1 MYSCVKTL
9 ALSGLI
15 GKEIR
20 VEADMS
26 EGLPVFEMV
35 GFLGGEVKEARER
48 VRTALKNSGVSL
60 PPKRITVNLSPADI
74 KKSGTSYD
82 LAVAVSLL
90 KLLGKLPPESADGM
104 VVIGELG
111 LSGEIHKVNGV
122 LPMLIEAKSM
132 GISSCMVP
140 HDNIA
145 EAMAVDG
152 MGVIGV
158 RSIEEMRSFFEGKET
173 ECVRN
178 ARADLNDMYEDTDY
192 DVDFSEVNGQET
204 CKRAMEIA
212 AAGMHNILLIGP
224 PGSGKTMLAKR
235 LPTILPKPDTD
246 ECMEITKIYSVAG
259 LLKDG
264 QGLIRTRPFVAP
276 HHTISAAAMAG
287 GGAIPRPGECSL
299 SHRGVLFLDE
309 LPEFSKSTLEILRQP
324 MEDKQVTIARAAASY
339 TYPAG
344 FLLCAAMNPCK
355 CGYYPDREKCRCSDS
370 DVQKYLGKISGPLL
384 DRIDICA
391 EASRMDYKDIS
402 SKECGESSAVIRK
415 RVEGAVMMQKE
426 RFKDSDIRFN
436 TDIGVK
442 DIDRYCHLGRKEE
455 KLMREAFESIGLS
468 ARAYHKMIRV
478 ARTIADLDGS
488 EKIECRHLSEAIG
501 FRNIDR
507 RYWNG

>member
-9 ALSGLI
+9 ALSGLM

-140 HDNIA
+140 YDNIA

-212 AAGMHNILLIGP
+212 
-224 PGSGKTMLAKR
+224 
-235 LPTILPKPDTD
+235 
-246 ECMEITKIYSVAG
+246 
-259 LLKDG
+259 
-264 QGLIRTRPFVAP
+264 
-276 HHTISAAAMAG
+276 
-287 GGAIPRPGECSL
+287 
-299 SHRGVLFLDE
+299 
-309 LPEFSKSTLEILRQP
+309 
-324 MEDKQVTIARAAASY
+324 
-339 TYPAG
+339 
-344 FLLCAAMNPCK
+344 
-355 CGYYPDREKCRCSDS
+355 
-370 DVQKYLGKISGPLL
+370 
-384 DRIDICA
+384 
-391 EASRMDYKDIS
+391 
-402 SKECGESSAVIRK
+402 
-415 RVEGAVMMQKE
+415 
-426 RFKDSDIRFN
+426 
-436 TDIGVK
+436 
-442 DIDRYCHLGRKEE
+442 
-455 KLMREAFESIGLS
+455 
-468 ARAYHKMIRV
+468 
-478 ARTIADLDGS
+478 
-488 EKIECRHLSEAIG
+488 
-501 FRNIDR
+501 
-507 RYWNG
+507 